1 MPLFKQFLKKWGAA
15 DWAVMVILPLIA
27 GILLSLFI
35 QQPIIGVIHFN
46 DEIYGN
52 SANELITQFRYAFE
66 HTQIRA
72 VVIIID
78 SPGGTVTDTEAIY
91 MELIRLRRKVPVVM
105 MVQGMAASGA
115 YYLSSAASFI
125 ITEPSALVGNVGVI
139 RSMPGQPSIAE
150 DTYSTGPYKL
160 WGGPGDTFIREMEL
174 MKQDFLQAIQLGRG
188 SRLTIPAET
197 ILRGQIWPGS
207 EALRYGLVDQLGSQS
222 DAYDKAA
229 QLSHIVNY
237 SIKDLRDLSGLP
249 QASIYPYYYEAPDG
263 MLSKPP
269 REPGFYFL
277 FIPNINE
284 VKP

>member
-1 MPLFKQFLKKWGAA
+1 MTSLKQFLKKWGAA
-15 DWAVMVILPLIA
+15 DWAVMVVFPLIV
-27 GILLSLFI
+27 GIFLSLLI
-35 QQPIIGVIHFN
+35 QQPILGVIHFS

-52 SANELITQFRYAFE
+52 SANELITQFRYAYDHPE
-66 HTQIRA
+66 IRA
-72 VVIIID
+72 VVIVID

-91 MELIRLRRKVPVVM
+91 MELSRLRTKKPVVM

-115 YYLSSAASFI
+115 YYLSSASSYI
-125 ITEPSALVGNVGVI
+125 IAEPSALVGNVGVI
-139 RSMPGQPSIAE
+139 RSMPAQPSITE

-174 MKQDFLQAIQLGRG
+174 MKQGFLQAIQIGRG
-188 SRLTIPAET
+188 NRLSISEEL

-207 EALRYGLVDQLGSQS
+207 EALKYGLIDELGSQS
-222 DAYDKAA
+222 IAYDKAA
-229 QLSHIVNY
+229 QLSHITNY

-249 QASIYPYYYEAPDG
+249 EASIYPFYYNAPDG
-263 MLSKPP
+263 TFIKTP

-277 FIPNINE
+277 YIPIFNE